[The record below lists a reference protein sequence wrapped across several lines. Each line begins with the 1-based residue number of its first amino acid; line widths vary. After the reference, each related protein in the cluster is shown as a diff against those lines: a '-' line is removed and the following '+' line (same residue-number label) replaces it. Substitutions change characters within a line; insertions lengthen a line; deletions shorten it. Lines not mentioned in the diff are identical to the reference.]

1 MTIGG
6 VEGRVIVRSAEAAAF
21 GVEVDGDGVG
31 GGEVA
36 GCEGDKLVAL
46 LRSLPALGPA
56 PFRPPIPAVP
66 TSPGSKPVV

>member
-1 MTIGG
+1 M
-6 VEGRVIVRSAEAAAF
+6 RSAEAAAF
-21 GVEVDGDGVG
+21 GVEVERVDEIDGDGVG